1 MRAAVFRKRAPQ
13 FWAGT
18 RRSFWKARAKIVSKR
33 MSQFW
38 WSARTA
44 LKKFSSYFPSVSNQ
58 SLFST
63 KKRPF
68 CLVDNF
74 IFMLFFARP
83 PHMNFC
89 IFFFPCGSNL
99 SWFNHTFDVFPSVG
113 GPRQSFL
120 EGRQTQIQKSGR
132 IVKIRGGYSDKVS
145 CRLLDFLWLF
155 GACEKWVVRRSKSL
169 GRWVGKF
176 WQDVWTVW
184 CMIQCFLV

>member
-1 MRAAVFRKRAPQ
+1 MRATVFRKRAPQ

-18 RRSFWKARAKIVSKR
+18 RSSFWKARAKIVSKR

-44 LKKFSSYFPSVSNQ
+44 LKKFSSYFSNVSNQ

-83 PHMNFC
+83 PHMNFWN
-89 IFFFPCGSNL
+89 FFFPCGSNL

-155 GACEKWVVRRSKSL
+155 GACEKWVVRRSKTL

-176 WQDVWTVW
+176 WQDV
-184 CMIQCFLV
+184 QFFLV